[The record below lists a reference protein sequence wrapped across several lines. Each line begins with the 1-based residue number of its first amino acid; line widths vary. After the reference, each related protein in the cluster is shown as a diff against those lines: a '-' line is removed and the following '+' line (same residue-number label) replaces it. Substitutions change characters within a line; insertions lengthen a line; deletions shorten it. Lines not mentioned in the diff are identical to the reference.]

1 MRKIINA
8 AVFLVLIVFLAGL
21 SGCLT
26 EERIAEIVLNEEN
39 CEEFAETHTS
49 DNFTSPYLLDI
60 AAELDGLLE
69 DNEISRSDIIDAFL
83 VSAAYTVTEFLQD
96 HPWDLAG
103 VIMVERIGGAG
114 PDTLL
119 DYLDYNDYITV
130 SAAIVGDKTYVTVH
144 EDGVAI
150 INKALDD
157 FITGDN
163 PVLSIV
169 IENGY
174 MNPSPSVSDPLDF
187 VWEFCLFIQVIT
199 EIETDVY
206 DPL

>member
-8 AVFLVLIVFLAGL
+8 AVLLVLLAFLAGL
-21 SGCLT
+21 NSCIT

-39 CEEFAETHTS
+39 CEEFAEIHTS
-49 DNFTSPYLLDI
+49 ENFTTPYLLDI
-60 AAELDGLLE
+60 AVELDSLLE
-69 DNEISRSDIIDAFL
+69 DNELSRSDIVDAFL
-83 VSAAYTVTEFLQD
+83 VSAAYTVIEFEQD

-119 DYLDYNDYITV
+119 DYNEEYITV
-130 SAAIVGDKTYVTVH
+130 SDAIVGDKTYVDVH

-150 INKALDD
+150 INQALDD
-157 FITGDN
+157 FITGDY
-163 PVLSIV
+163 PILRIV
-169 IENGY
+169 IENGD
-174 MNPSPSVSDPLDF
+174 MDPSPSDSDPLDF
-187 VWEFCLFIQVIT
+187 IWEFCLFIQMIT
-199 EIETDVY
+199 EIETEVY